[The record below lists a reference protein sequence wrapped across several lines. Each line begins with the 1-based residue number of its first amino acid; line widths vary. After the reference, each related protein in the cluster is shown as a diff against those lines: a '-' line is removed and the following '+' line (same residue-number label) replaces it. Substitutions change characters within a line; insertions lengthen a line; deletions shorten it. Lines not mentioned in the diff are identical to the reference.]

1 MPKTVLN
8 FSLESTNESITPRA
22 GSILL
27 GEYLHAI
34 GLPELI
40 EHHLPQPRS
49 AKGYR
54 PSFFLQPLL
63 LMLHN
68 GGRVLEDLRMIG
80 EDQALRK
87 LLNLE
92 KVPKADSV
100 GKWLKRHGLLG
111 VYAMQRAQRF
121 LLKRYLQG
129 RRELTLDIDASLIFN
144 RKSIAEPTYKGE
156 PGFSSMLGHIDGGWL
171 LHSELRSGK
180 IPPADNNLSFLK
192 RCQAQLPAGVRLHY
206 LRADAAGYQHELF
219 DYCTDEGII
228 FTVGGKLDASVLEA
242 ITQIPEE
249 AWEKFSSYE
258 GDSHHI
264 KEEIAEFVHTMIGGQ
279 YAFRM
284 IVVRKRVT
292 PVLPEIWDL
301 LSEEEKLALSEDRY
315 QLVAT
320 NADPEEFSPR
330 KVVSFYRKRGNESEN
345 RIKEFKNGFNLSY
358 LPTSDFM
365 ANAFYFQIGA
375 LAYNTF
381 LLFKQEA
388 LQESWH
394 KHTVH
399 TIRYKLY
406 HIAGKVVTHA
416 RKLVLKVPKLF
427 EELLSSIRQKSYE
440 VSLQ

>member
-1 MPKTVLN
+1 MPQTVLN
-8 FSLESTNESITPRA
+8 FALESTDESITPRA
-22 GSILL
+22 GSIVL

-40 EHHLPQPRS
+40 ERHLPQPRS

-63 LMLHN
+63 MMLHN
-68 GGRVLEDLRMIG
+68 GGRVLEDLRMIE
-80 EDQALRK
+80 EDRALRK

-111 VYAMQRAQRF
+111 VYAMQNMQRP
-121 LLKRYLQG
+121 LLKRYLKG

-144 RKSIAEPTYKGE
+144 QKNIAEPTYKGE

-171 LHSELRSGK
+171 IHSELRSGK
-180 IPPADNNLSFLK
+180 IPPADNNLGFLQ
-192 RCQAQLPAGVRLHY
+192 RCEAQLPKETAIRY
-206 LRADAAGYQHELF
+206 LRADAASYQHELF
-219 DYCTDEGII
+219 DYCTDKGIV
-228 FTVGGKLDASVLEA
+228 FTIGGRLDASVLEN
-242 ITQIPEE
+242 IEEIPEG
-249 AWEKFSSYE
+249 AWEELSSYE
-258 GDSHHI
+258 GDSHRV
-264 KEEIAEFVHTMIGGQ
+264 KEEIAEFWHTMIEGRE
-279 YAFRM
+279 AFRM
-284 IVVRKRVT
+284 VVVRKWVT
-292 PVLPEIWDL
+292 PVLPEIWDF
-301 LSEEEKLALSEDRY
+301 LSDEEKLALSQNHY
-315 QLVAT
+315 QLIAT
-320 NADPEEFSPR
+320 NADPEEFCPR
-330 KVVSFYRKRGNESEN
+330 EVVSFYRKRGNESEN

-365 ANAFYFQIGA
+365 ANAFYFQIGT

-381 LLFKQEA
+381 LLFKRET

-416 RKLVLKVPKLF
+416 RKFVLKVPKAF
-427 EELLSSIRQKSYE
+427 RELLESIRQKSYE
-440 VSLQ
+440 VSLK